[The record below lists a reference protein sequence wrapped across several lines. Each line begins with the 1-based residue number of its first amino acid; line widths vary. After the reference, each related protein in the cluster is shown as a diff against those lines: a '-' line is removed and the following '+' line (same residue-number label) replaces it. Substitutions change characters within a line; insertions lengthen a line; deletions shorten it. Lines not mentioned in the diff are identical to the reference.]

1 VEPYIDKAIDIETQN
16 TVKEGEVINSDE
28 LIQYRIW
35 QKSGEIVA
43 GTILGISIAALF
55 GIVFAYS
62 RSSLPVSNNKKK
74 ALVRRDHVVCI
85 IFSTCAQI
93 SS

>member
-16 TVKEGEVINSDE
+16 IVEGEVINSNE
-28 LIQYRIW
+28 LIQYHIW

-62 RSSLPVSNNKKK
+62 RSSLPGSKTKEG
-74 ALVRRDHVVCI
+74 
-85 IFSTCAQI
+85 TC
-93 SS
+93 